1 MLHLRTIDPVV
12 LPRTDRPLRQSAV
25 FLGITYLLALVI
37 ALALPHAGIAPLIS
51 IAVPVVAVALTISI
65 CVPNGQRRAVWAAVG
80 FGRPAWRA
88 LVVAVVGPVVLIG
101 LSFAVAVSVGVVR
114 FPAPGWGL
122 GTAAV
127 NFLVSTAVF
136 GVVFLGEEIGWRG
149 FLLLRLAEVFSG
161 RRAALVTGACH
172 AVFHLPLLL
181 LTTTYQSAGN
191 RWIVVPMVMVSLT
204 LAGVWYAWLRAWSGS
219 IWPVTFSHAGFNNA
233 VDGFSGAAIVTSPAA
248 MAYVTTETGIATM
261 VLVILLAGFLLVRR
275 AADFDNL
282 CPDGAPTTQTGPPLP
297 GRQQHLA

>member
-1 MLHLRTIDPVV
+1 MLHLRTTDRVA
-12 LPRTDRPLRQSAV
+12 LPRTDRPLRQASV
-25 FLGITYLLALVI
+25 FLAITYLLALAI

-51 IAVPVVAVALTISI
+51 IAVPVIAVALTIAL
-65 CVPNGQRRAVWAAVG
+65 CVPHGQRRAEWAAVG
-80 FGRPAWRA
+80 FGRPAWRS
-88 LVVAVVGPVVLIG
+88 LLVAVVGPVVLIG
-101 LSFAVAVSVGVVR
+101 ISFAVAAAVGVVT
-114 FPAPGWGL
+114 FPALGWGL
-122 GTAAV
+122 GAAAL

-149 FLLLRLAEVFSG
+149 FLLLRLAEVISG

-204 LAGVWYAWLRAWSGS
+204 LAGVWYGWLRAWSGS
-219 IWPVTFSHAGFNNA
+219 IWPATMSHAGFNNA
-233 VDGFSGAAIVTSPAA
+233 VDGFSGAAIVTSPAT
-248 MAYVTTETGIATM
+248 MAYVTTETGVVTM
-261 VLVILLAGFLLVRR
+261 LLVILLAGYLLIRR

-282 CPDGAPTTQTGPPLP
+282 RPTRVPTVPSPGANVP
-297 GRQQHLA
+297 

>member
-1 MLHLRTIDPVV
+1 MLHLRVIDPVA
-12 LPRTDRPLRQSAV
+12 LPRTERPLRQAAV
-25 FLGITYLLALVI
+25 FLGITYVLALGI

-51 IAVPVVAVALTISI
+51 IAVPVVAVALTIAI
-65 CVPNGQRRAVWAAVG
+65 CVPNGQRREVWAAVG

-88 LVVAVVGPVVLIG
+88 LVLAVVGPVALIG
-101 LSFAVAVSVGVVR
+101 ISFAVAAAVGVVR
-114 FPAPGWGL
+114 FPALGWGL
-122 GTAAV
+122 GTEAV

-149 FLLLRLAEVFSG
+149 FLMLRLAEVVSG

-204 LAGVWYAWLRAWSGS
+204 LAGVWYGWLRAWSGS
-219 IWPVTFSHAGFNNA
+219 IWPVSVSHAGFNNA
-233 VDGFSGAAIVTSPAA
+233 VDGFSGAAIATSPATL
-248 MAYVTTETGIATM
+248 AYVTTETGVVTM
-261 VLVILLAGFLLVRR
+261 VLVILLAGYLLIRR

-282 CPDGAPTTQTGPPLP
+282 RPTRMPTAAAHP
-297 GRQQHLA
+297 GRA